1 MTNWLVWLH
10 WLAVICTLAT
20 FLMKLIIPLR
30 AMSIA
35 TNCMLVVYG
44 ILAQDYPALVVNLA
58 ALPINGFRLREMLVL
73 IRKVRNASEGDLSM
87 DWLKPYMSRRSCKAG
102 EVLFRKGDGAETM
115 FYTLSGRFRLVETG
129 IELGERTVVG
139 ELGLLAPDN
148 RRTQTLECIEA
159 GDAMQISYR
168 EVEELYFQNPEFGFY
183 FLRLS
188 SRRLFSNIAR
198 LEAEVARLRDAHAT
212 AAVA

>member
-1 MTNWLVWLH
+1 
-10 WLAVICTLAT
+10 
-20 FLMKLIIPLR
+20 MKLIIPLR